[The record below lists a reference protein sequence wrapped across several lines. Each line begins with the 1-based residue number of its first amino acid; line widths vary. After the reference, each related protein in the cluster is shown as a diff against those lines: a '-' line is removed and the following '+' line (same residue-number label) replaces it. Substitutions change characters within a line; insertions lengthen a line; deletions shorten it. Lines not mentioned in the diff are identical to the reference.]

1 MLAIMVRKFHERN
14 PLKGKALDFENLV
27 SKGNVFVVIKDLDFE
42 MILQERN
49 EKFVYL
55 LEIQF

>member
-27 SKGNVFVVIKDLDFE
+27 SKGK
-42 MILQERN
+42 
-49 EKFVYL
+49 VYKC
-55 LEIQF
+55 ICCHKGFGF